1 MKHNNVMMYN
11 TFMWNW
17 SKSIFCEDALFIK
30 SCINDAF
37 GNEIQWP
44 MPKEK
49 IVLGIQLQELLGCIG
64 FINNNL
70 VKNQK
75 LWTNKAHRTWFNN

>member
-1 MKHNNVMMYN
+1 MMYN
-11 TFMWNW
+11 NFMWNW
-17 SKSIFCEDALFIK
+17 PKSILCEDALFIK
-30 SCINDAF
+30 SCINDAL

-44 MPKEK
+44 MPL
-49 IVLGIQLQELLGCIG
+49 VLGIQLQELLGCIG

>member
-1 MKHNNVMMYN
+1 MYN

-17 SKSIFCEDALFIK
+17 SKSILCEDALFIK

-44 MPKEK
+44 MPKAK
-49 IVLGIQLQELLGCIG
+49 IFLGIQLQELLGCIG

-70 VKNQK
+70 VRTKNCGLTRHIK
-75 LWTNKAHRTWFNN
+75 LGSTILRKTIQ